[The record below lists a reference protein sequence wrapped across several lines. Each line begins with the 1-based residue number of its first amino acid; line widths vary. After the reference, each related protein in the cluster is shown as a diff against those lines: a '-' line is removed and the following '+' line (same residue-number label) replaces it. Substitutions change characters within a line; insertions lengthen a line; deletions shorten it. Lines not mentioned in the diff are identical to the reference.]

1 MRTIHAEIMNPS
13 HVMNFHIRA
22 KINNILFYPLFGVVY
37 QIESRIDNEITN
49 EMQAPVKIQ
58 LRIKLGDP
66 ILHEL

>member
-1 MRTIHAEIMNPS
+1 MRTIHAEIMNNS
-13 HVMNFHIRA
+13 HVMNVHIRV
-22 KINNILFYPLFGVVY
+22 KINNILFYPLFGIVY

-49 EMQAPVKIQ
+49 EMQEPVRIQ